1 MPRLLL
7 LVTLLSG
14 CTCDRS
20 EARAPRRAE
29 AEEPAVPGRV
39 ATEPLRPTVTR
50 ITLDQLPAPD
60 ASESARKTP
69 EVVPPP
75 PGATLRVPEGFV
87 VQLFAER
94 LPNARWLRETPDGRV
109 LVAQSRDD
117 RITAL
122 SDADGDGVAESRAL
136 FAGDRNEL
144 DAPFGMAFAGQHF
157 YLGNQDEVRRY
168 PWREGQAR
176 LEGAGERIIELPGGG
191 YRQHWTRN
199 VVVSPDG
206 RRLFVSIGS
215 RSNDDPEPEP
225 RATVQVMD
233 LDGSNR
239 SGAERRH
246 ADSPEARSAGGPR
259 SDRWNLRTFASG
271 LRNPVG
277 LDFQPET
284 GALYATVNERDG
296 LGDDLVPDYLARLED
311 GAFYGWPWAYLAPH
325 LLDPRLTTGEGE
337 SARPALSAR
346 TRTPEVLFQAH
357 SAALGLA
364 FYDRDAFP
372 ARYRGGAFVAFRG
385 SWNRSRG
392 TGYKIVFVPFEGG
405 RPTGAYE
412 DFVTGF
418 LIDPTVPRTWGRPV
432 GVLVRTD
439 GSLLFTDETG
449 GRVYRVSYPR

>member
-1 MPRLLL
+1 MLRLLL
-7 LVTLLSG
+7 FAVLVSA
-14 CTCDRS
+14 CTCDR
-20 EARAPRRAE
+20 AGPIAPARAE
-29 AEEPAVPGRV
+29 AEERGALPG
-39 ATEPLRPTVTR
+39 AIDTEPLRPSPIR
-50 ITLDQLPAPD
+50 ITLDDLPPPD
-60 ASESARKTP
+60 TSASARKTP
-69 EVVPPP
+69 EVVEPPE
-75 PGATLRVPEGFV
+75 GATLAVPEGFV
-87 VQLFAER
+87 IQLFAER
-94 LPNARWLRETPDGRV
+94 LPSARWLRETPDGRV
-109 LVAQSRDD
+109 LVAQSRED
-117 RITAL
+117 RITVL
-122 SDADGDGVAESRAL
+122 TDADGDGVAEGRAL
-136 FAGDRNEL
+136 FAGDGNEL
-144 DAPFGMAFAGQHF
+144 DAPFGMAFAGGHF

-168 PWREGQAR
+168 PWRDGQAR
-176 LEGAGERIIELPGGG
+176 LEGEGERITELPGGG

-206 RRLFVSIGS
+206 RQLFVSIGS

-233 LDGSNR
+233 LDGSGR
-239 SGAERRH
+239 
-246 ADSPEARSAGGPR
+246 
-259 SDRWNLRTFASG
+259 RTFTSG

-277 LDFQPET
+277 LAFQPET

-325 LLDPRLTTGEGE
+325 LLDPRNTTDDGE
-337 SARPALSAR
+337 SARPELTRR
-346 TRTPEVLFQAH
+346 TRTPEVLFAAH

-364 FYDRDAFP
+364 FYDRDVFP

-385 SWNRSRG
+385 SWNRSSG

-418 LIDPTVPRTWGRPV
+418 LIEPSVPRTWGRPV

>member
-1 MPRLLL
+1 
-7 LVTLLSG
+7 
-14 CTCDRS
+14 
-20 EARAPRRAE
+20 
-29 AEEPAVPGRV
+29 
-39 ATEPLRPTVTR
+39 
-50 ITLDQLPAPD
+50 
-60 ASESARKTP
+60 
-69 EVVPPP
+69 
-75 PGATLRVPEGFV
+75 
-87 VQLFAER
+87 
-94 LPNARWLRETPDGRV
+94 
-109 LVAQSRDD
+109 
-117 RITAL
+117 
-122 SDADGDGVAESRAL
+122 
-136 FAGDRNEL
+136 
-144 DAPFGMAFAGQHF
+144 
-157 YLGNQDEVRRY
+157 
-168 PWREGQAR
+168 
-176 LEGAGERIIELPGGG
+176 
-191 YRQHWTRN
+191 
-199 VVVSPDG
+199 
-206 RRLFVSIGS
+206 
-215 RSNDDPEPEP
+215 
-225 RATVQVMD
+225 MD
-233 LDGSNR
+233 R

-246 ADSPEARSAGGPR
+246 ADSPEARNAGGPR

-296 LGDDLVPDYLARLED
+296 LGDDLVPDYLARVED
-311 GAFYGWPWAYLAPH
+311 GAFYGWPWAYLAPD
-325 LLDPRLTTGEGE
+325 LLDPRLTTDEGE
-337 SARPALSAR
+337 SARPALTAR